1 MAPKA
6 EKKPAEKKPAAAEKA
21 PAETKPRAGK
31 KLPKEGATEK
41 KKKKT
46 NEEDAMW
53 IDVEELRK
61 KWPELE
67 DEFY

>member
-1 MAPKA
+1 MEEGTLVPEP
-6 EKKPAEKKPAAAEKA
+6 EKILE
-21 PAETKPRAGK
+21 RR
-31 KLPKEGATEK
+31 LK
-41 KKKKT
+41 KKGNHAGVECLVQWEGT